1 MVNPEGRP
9 APVAAPGPVRRPH
22 APGREFV
29 DGAREHRAQ
38 RRGGGCP
45 LGLIA
50 SQLLGLGLMRYI
62 WEVEPI
68 ASMSDDEV
76 IAAVSPTIQRYI
88 DDDIAPA
95 RKRTRRT
102 SARTTNAG

>member
-1 MVNPEGRP
+1 
-9 APVAAPGPVRRPH
+9 
-22 APGREFV
+22 
-29 DGAREHRAQ
+29 
-38 RRGGGCP
+38 
-45 LGLIA
+45 
-50 SQLLGLGLMRYI
+50 MRYI